1 MQIRLQKIISMA
13 GIVSRRKAE
22 ELILEGRVTLNGKTV
37 RELGV
42 KADPERD
49 HIKVNGKLI
58 RLIQPHVYIMLN
70 KPQGYI
76 TSLKDPQGRPTVIE
90 MLRDIPLRVYPV
102 GRLDFNT
109 EGLLLLTN
117 DGELSAT
124 LMRPRSNIPKIY
136 IAKVSGIITE
146 KEIDELEGG
155 IYLEDGKTAPC
166 KIKKIRNT
174 DKNSWIEITIHE
186 GRRRQIRRMLQRVG
200 HPVLKLK
207 RTDYGPLKLDIPVGN
222 YRYLTHQEVKCLKS
236 LTKTPHRGN
245 ITRL

>member
-1 MQIRLQKIISMA
+1 MA
-13 GIVSRRKAE
+13 GITSRRGGE
-22 ELILEGRVTLNGKTV
+22 ELILEGRVSINGKIV
-37 RELGV
+37 KELGV

-49 HIKVNGKLI
+49 HIKVDGKLI
-58 RLIQPHVYIMLN
+58 RLAQPHVYIMLN
-70 KPQGYI
+70 KPRGYI
-76 TSLKDPQGRPTVIE
+76 TSLKDPEGRPTVIE

-102 GRLDFNT
+102 GRLDFDT

-124 LMRPRSNIPKIY
+124 LMHPRSNIPKIY

-146 KEIDELEGG
+146 KEIDKLEGG
-155 IYLEDGKTAPC
+155 VYLEDGKTVPC
-166 KIKKIRNT
+166 KIKKIQRT

-186 GRRRQIRRMLQRVG
+186 GRKRQIRRMLQKMG

-207 RTDYGPLKLDIPVGN
+207 RTGYGPLRLDIPVGN
-222 YRYLTHQEVKCLKS
+222 YRHLTQQEVNRLKS
-236 LTKTPHRGN
+236 LTKTPPRGN